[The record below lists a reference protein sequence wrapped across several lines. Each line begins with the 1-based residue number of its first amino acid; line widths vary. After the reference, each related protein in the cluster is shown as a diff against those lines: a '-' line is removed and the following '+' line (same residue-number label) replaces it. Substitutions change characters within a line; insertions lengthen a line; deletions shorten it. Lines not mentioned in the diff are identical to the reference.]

1 MHTHTHTHTQHTP
14 HPPTQPLH
22 YAATTGNMS
31 LIQTLLGARAKVD
44 VMCNLGETAASI
56 AYSHGHTAMADLLE
70 NATSSK
76 GATPLPSSLPP
87 HPLLGSSESNGGALE
102 AKLG

>member
-1 MHTHTHTHTQHTP
+1 MP
-14 HPPTQPLH
+14 HPHPYTLTTQPLH

-76 GATPLPSSLPP
+76 GATSLPSSLPP
-87 HPLLGSSESNGGALE
+87 HPLLGSSDSNGGVLE